1 MFTLLLRKM
10 RNTKWMVFCLLIG
23 CIMACAMMAT
33 IPIYMNASLQRM
45 LVKDLETFQQTYEI
59 YPGMYNTKYSL
70 NMSLPPEGQRELI
83 EATEEAIDKSFEQL
97 DVEATNKRFVSDDY
111 LYAANFA
118 TEAGGDTVKMHLGA
132 MSGLADNVTIT
143 QGRCF
148 TPGKNSNGA
157 YEVIATERAMKVTGI
172 AVGGSYEL
180 ANIFDP
186 SSPKIR
192 IEVTGV
198 FEPKEGCEAYW
209 AEGLGGYVSSVLTDY
224 DTYMGEMLDTGALHT
239 SQYVNN
245 YAIDYNKLDMTRLD
259 SFTEKI
265 EEQTLAYKEVKVSF
279 SMPAKEIIEDYA
291 DRASKL
297 KLVLWLLQIPIM
309 LMILFYLF
317 MVAQLNV
324 EQEKN
329 EIAVFKSRGAS
340 RGQVMLIYAL
350 ESVVIGVIAALAAPF
365 AGLLLC
371 RILGASNGFL
381 EFVNRSAIPARLSI
395 EAFIYSFVASAV
407 FFATTMLPI
416 FPATKET
423 IVGHKQSKAKKR
435 KLALWE
441 KTGLDVILLGG
452 SLGWLYYY
460 KKEQAQLLS
469 EGLTDTTATVNPMLF
484 VASTAFI
491 LGCGLLIIRLYPFV
505 IRLIAF
511 AGKRFWPPSV
521 HVSLNNIGR
530 STGGREKFLILFL
543 VLTVS
548 LGLFFANTARA
559 LNRSA
564 SDQINYSV
572 GTDVKLAETW
582 KNNNVSAPAA
592 IQSQNGAGP
601 GAAASIEV
609 EEEEVDASTLSYEE
623 PDFTRFEK
631 LEGVESAA
639 RVFVKEGVTF
649 SSSKMRV
656 PKKNSSKEERSRDDF
671 MNGDSRTITG
681 SAKDVTL
688 MTVQPGEFSKVVWTT
703 PRLFPTHI
711 NNYLNALS
719 DFTSGVILS
728 TSFRD
733 TYGLSLGDTVNVKW
747 GSNSEFT
754 ATVLAFVD
762 CWPSIQPYEKT
773 DSGEYRDF
781 AVMNFDYVRVATNVE
796 PYEVWLKLKDG
807 TKTEDFYSALE
818 AANIK
823 CSTLEVASQQV
834 IQKKNDPMLQG
845 MNGALTLGF
854 IIIMIMC
861 IIGFLIYWII
871 SIRSR
876 TLQFGILRAMGM
888 KFREIIA
895 MLVTEQILVSGA
907 AIVLS
912 FVVGA
917 YASDLFVPLFQSF
930 MQAGAYPEFAVIP
943 ERGDYI
949 KIYAALGAMLLFCF
963 IVLGRIIASINIS
976 KALKLGED

>member
-1 MFTLLLRKM
+1 M

-45 LVKDLETFQQTYEI
+45 LVKDLETFQQTYDI

-70 NMSLPPEGQRELI
+70 NMSLNPEGQREMI
-83 EATEEAIDKSFEQL
+83 EAAQKAVDDSFAGL
-97 DVEATNKRFVSDDY
+97 GVDATNKRFVSDDY

-118 TEAGGDTVKMHLGA
+118 TEAGADTVKMHLGA
-132 MSGLADNVTIT
+132 MSGIEDNVTIT
-143 QGRCF
+143 QGRMF
-148 TPGKNSNGA
+148 EKGKNANGA

-172 AVGGSYEL
+172 AVGQSYDL

-186 SSPKIR
+186 NSEQIR
-192 IEVTGV
+192 VEVTGV
-198 FEPKEGCEAYW
+198 FEPKEGSEAYW
-209 AEGLGGYVSSVLTDY
+209 AEGLDDYVSSILADY

-239 SQYVNN
+239 SQFVNN
-245 YAIDYNKLDMTRLD
+245 YAIDYNKLDMTSLD
-259 SFTEKI
+259 SFSQKLDQHAE
-265 EEQTLAYKEVKVSF
+265 AYKEVKVTF

-291 DRASKL
+291 GRASQL
-297 KLVLWLLQIPIM
+297 RLVLWLLQIPIM

-350 ESVVIGVIAALAAPF
+350 ESLVIGVVSAAAAPF

-371 RILGASNGFL
+371 RILGASNGFM
-381 EFVNRSAIPARLSI
+381 EFVNRSSIPARLSLP
-395 EAFIYSFVASAV
+395 AFVYSFIASAV

-435 KLALWE
+435 KLSLWE
-441 KTGLDVILLGG
+441 KTGLDIILLGG
-452 SLGWLYYY
+452 SVAWLYFY
-460 KKEQAQLLS
+460 KREQAQLLS
-469 EGLTDTTATVNPMLF
+469 EGVTDSTATVNPMLF
-484 VASTAFI
+484 VASTGFI

-511 AGKRFWPPSV
+511 AGKRFWPPSI

-530 STGGREKFLILFL
+530 SSTGREKFLILFL

-548 LGLFFANTARA
+548 LGIFFANTARA

-564 SDQINYSV
+564 TDQINYAV
-572 GTDVKLAETW
+572 GTDVKLTEEW
-582 KNNNVSAPAA
+582 KSNKVSSSASQQG
-592 IQSQNGAGP
+592 QS
-601 GAAASIEV
+601 AAAFGLAGNTGDTE

-631 LEGVESAA
+631 LEGVEAAA
-639 RVFVKEGVTF
+639 RVFVKESVTL
-649 SSSKMRV
+649 SSSKMKV
-656 PKKNSSKEERSRDDF
+656 PKKSTYKDKNEKNRDDF
-671 MNGDSRTITG
+671 MNMNDSSSSN

-688 MTVQPGEFSKVVWTT
+688 MTVEPGEFSKVVWSNS
-703 PRLFPTHI
+703 RLFPTHI

-719 DFTSGVILS
+719 DFNSGVILS
-728 TSFRD
+728 SSFRD
-733 TYGLSLGDTVNVKW
+733 TYGLKLGDTVNCKW

-773 DSGEYRDF
+773 DSGAYRDF

-796 PYEVWLKLKDG
+796 PYQVWLKLSDG
-807 TKTEDFYSALE
+807 TKTEDLYKALE
-818 AANIK
+818 DAKIK
-823 CSTLEVASQQV
+823 CETLEVASQQ
-834 IQKKNDPMLQG
+834 IISKKNDPMLQG

-895 MLVTEQILVSGA
+895 MLITEQLLVSGV

-912 FVVGA
+912 FVVGS
-917 YASDLFVPLFQSF
+917 YASDLFVPLFRSF
-930 MQAGAYPEFAVIP
+930 MQAGAYPDFAVIP
-943 ERGDYI
+943 DRGDYL

-963 IVLGRIIASINIS
+963 VVLGRLISNINIS

>member
-1 MFTLLLRKM
+1 
-10 RNTKWMVFCLLIG
+10 
-23 CIMACAMMAT
+23 
-33 IPIYMNASLQRM
+33 
-45 LVKDLETFQQTYEI
+45 
-59 YPGMYNTKYSL
+59 
-70 NMSLPPEGQRELI
+70 
-83 EATEEAIDKSFEQL
+83 
-97 DVEATNKRFVSDDY
+97 
-111 LYAANFA
+111 
-118 TEAGGDTVKMHLGA
+118 
-132 MSGLADNVTIT
+132 
-143 QGRCF
+143 
-148 TPGKNSNGA
+148 
-157 YEVIATERAMKVTGI
+157 
-172 AVGGSYEL
+172 
-180 ANIFDP
+180 
-186 SSPKIR
+186 
-192 IEVTGV
+192 
-198 FEPKEGCEAYW
+198 
-209 AEGLGGYVSSVLTDY
+209 
-224 DTYMGEMLDTGALHT
+224 
-239 SQYVNN
+239 
-245 YAIDYNKLDMTRLD
+245 
-259 SFTEKI
+259 
-265 EEQTLAYKEVKVSF
+265 
-279 SMPAKEIIEDYA
+279 
-291 DRASKL
+291 
-297 KLVLWLLQIPIM
+297 M

-350 ESVVIGVIAALAAPF
+350 ESLVIGVVSAAAAPF

-381 EFVNRSAIPARLSI
+381 EFVNRSSIPARLSL
-395 EAFIYSFVASAV
+395 EAFIYSFIAAAV

-435 KLALWE
+435 KLSLWE
-441 KTGLDVILLGG
+441 KTGLDIILLGG
-452 SLGWLYYY
+452 SVAWLYFY
-460 KKEQAQLLS
+460 KRQQAQLLS
-469 EGLTDTTATVNPMLF
+469 EGITETTATVNPMLF

-511 AGKRFWPPSV
+511 AGKRFWPPSI

-530 STGGREKFLILFL
+530 SSTGREKFLILFL

-548 LGLFFANTARA
+548 LGIFFANTARA

-564 SDQINYSV
+564 TDQISYAV
-572 GTDVKLAETW
+572 GADVTLSEEW
-582 KNNNVSAPAA
+582 RNNNVSAPAA
-592 IQSQNGAGP
+592 IQSQSAGP
-601 GAAASIEV
+601 GASAAITV

-631 LEGVESAA
+631 LEGVEAA
-639 RVFVKEGVTF
+639 AKVFVKESVTI
-649 SSSKMRV
+649 SSDKMKV
-656 PKKNSSKEERSRDDF
+656 PKKSTYKDKNDRDRDDF
-671 MNGDSRTITG
+671 MNMNGSSG
-681 SAKDVTL
+681 SSAKDVTL
-688 MTVQPGEFSKVVWTT
+688 MTVDPGEFSQVVWTT

-711 NNYLNALS
+711 NNYLNALAE
-719 DFTSGVILS
+719 FNSGVILS

-733 TYGLSLGDTVNVKW
+733 TYGLKLGDTVNCKW
-747 GSNSEFT
+747 GSNSEFQV
-754 ATVLAFVD
+754 TVLAFVD

-773 DSGEYRDF
+773 DTGEYRDF
-781 AVMNFDYVRVATNVE
+781 AVMNFDYVRIATNVE
-796 PYEVWLKLKDG
+796 PYSVWLKLKDG
-807 TKTEDFYSALE
+807 TKTEDFYKALE
-818 AANIK
+818 DAGIK
-823 CSTLEVASQQV
+823 CSTLEVASQQM

-861 IIGFLIYWII
+861 IIGFLIYWIL

-888 KFREIIA
+888 RFREIIA

-912 FVVGA
+912 FVVGS

-930 MQAGAYPEFAVIP
+930 MQTGAYPDFAVIP
-943 ERGDYI
+943 ERGDYL

-963 IVLGRIIASINIS
+963 IVLGRLISGINMTDQNRIF
-976 KALKLGED
+976 L